1 MGSLVQ
7 LSATTVTDGRPG
19 GWDAIFAVAT
29 EGGLREPGSAR
40 HEFSSALRHF

>member
-19 GWDAIFAVAT
+19 GWGSIFELVT

-40 HEFSSALRHF
+40 HAFPAH